1 MKNKIIVIISGLI
14 ILISVILIVC
24 NSLESNETSVSGN
37 STSITDDSINIPNDI
52 NINKNSEIDAY
63 DKQFIDDANISNS
76 SVYSVIVYGSDEESA
91 GNIYMDII
99 RDISNIEVDRYWIVT
114 IDDLSETLYWYDTA
128 GVLQQYYISY

>member
-24 NSLESNETSVSGN
+24 NSLESNETSVSVN
-37 STSITDDSINIPNDI
+37 SKSITDDSINIPNDI

-91 GNIYMDII
+91 GNLYMDII